1 MSSPD
6 GLQVSDFPATGN
18 VANTDIFYSQNVN
31 TGFEQKTTATQL
43 QSYVL
48 APIANSTITGLNSI
62 DGTET
67 IPVGKTGLFQ
77 TTLAKVGK
85 YALNP
90 IAAATNSVALAL
102 TGAEVFPLS
111 QSGSLVQA
119 TLSTIVQYVL
129 GSLSPQRLSCA
140 VLIAGQATYVTSG
153 YTVGLINVYVGGV
166 RLNPSQYQALDGIN
180 VVITDANILAY
191 LVPGMTVDIDAS
203 LSVVASDL
211 ATVGMIEALY
221 PTNQPAVSALT
232 GAEVMTVSQ
241 GSVLFQSP
249 LTKIASWLIN
259 TYQGFTSTA
268 TGATARTLQSK
279 LQDSVNLADF
289 AGYDATGAT
298 DSTAAV
304 LAAAASL
311 GTQGGTIRFK
321 GILNISTN
329 LTLPEAVA
337 LVGYCET
344 VGGRKD
350 DAYNSTNYP
359 SIIVID
365 PSVSIIQSN
374 RSMVAH
380 CLVISKPV
388 SQFGAYPLPW
398 ASIPVATAAIA
409 TFAGTAFKP
418 TSNTADNRLEEVLI
432 IGFQYAYYG
441 VGTLSN
447 ARPVFKRVLGDCT
460 NGIFVSAVY
469 DVGLAENCEFW
480 PFTTTNVTALV
491 SDALLMRSGTAY
503 YTENGATWFEWHNC
517 TQYGYA
523 IGHDVNGVRNVRQ
536 NQCGSDAPGTST
548 AIGFQY
554 RGAVNNCI
562 NIGATIAGQGNAGI
576 VVNTTADGNSTS
588 INVIGANFHGSTS
601 ANGYV
606 SVLAGNLS
614 MASCHFDGNALYG
627 HVNLQNAASLLTMA
641 DCTHAGAGSSV
652 PIYGNATA
660 VALAQISNP
669 RNIGSFSNTVWGQ
682 LANFAVKIAV
692 AGSAILGIDG
702 LAGNYR
708 TLRYR
713 SSGGDRWWVGAD
725 NSAEAGSNAGSAYVI
740 QRYDDTGAYIDTPLT
755 VNRANGTVSIGSGGL
770 AVANTVAVTV
780 ATGSGVL
787 GIDRPSAS
795 YGVVRYRTT
804 GVDRWWAGTNVT
816 AEAGSN
822 AGSDYAILRYS
833 DTGVY
838 LGTPLTI
845 VRSSGVILM
854 GSATALASA
863 EQLQVTGAARITT
876 YVAAQGGFRVTEGS
890 NTKQGVATL
899 AAGTVTV
906 SNTSIT
912 ANSRVFLT
920 AQDNNSTGSLRVSA
934 RTAGTSFTITSSNSA
949 DSGVVAYEIFE
960 PA

>member
-6 GLQVSDFPATGN
+6 GLQVSDFPATGS

-48 APIANSTITGLNSI
+48 APIANSTITGLNTL

-67 IPVGKTGLFQ
+67 IPVGKTALFQ
-77 TTLAKVGK
+77 TTVAKLANF
-85 YALNP
+85 ALNP
-90 IAAATNSVALAL
+90 IAAATNAAALAL
-102 TGAEVFPLS
+102 TGTEVLPLS
-111 QSGSLVQA
+111 QAGGLVQA
-119 TLSTIVQYVL
+119 TLQTIVQYVL

-140 VLIAGQATYVTSG
+140 VLIAGQSTYTTSG

-166 RLNPSQYQALDGIN
+166 RLNPSQYQALDGTSVI
-180 VVITDANILAY
+180 ITDTNVTAI

-211 ATVGMIEALY
+211 ATLSMIEALY
-221 PTNQPAVSALT
+221 PANQPAVSTLV
-232 GAEVMTVSQ
+232 GSELMTVSQ
-241 GSVLFQSP
+241 GGVLFQSP
-249 LTKIASWLIN
+249 LTKLASWLIN

-268 TGATARTLQSK
+268 SGAASRTLQSK

-289 AGYDATGAT
+289 AGYDATGVT
-298 DSTAAV
+298 DSSAAV

-311 GTQGGTIRFK
+311 GAQGGTIRFK
-321 GILNISTN
+321 GVLNISTT

-344 VGGRKD
+344 IGGRKD

-365 PSVSIIQSN
+365 PSASIIQSS

-388 SQFGAYPLPW
+388 SQLGAYPLPW
-398 ASIPVATAAIA
+398 ADIPTATAAIA
-409 TFAGTAFKP
+409 AFAGTAFKP

-441 VGTLSN
+441 PGTLSN

-523 IGHDVNGVRNVRQ
+523 IGHDVNGVRNVRH

-554 RGAVNNCI
+554 RGAINNCI
-562 NIGATIAGQGNAGI
+562 NIGATIAGQGNAGV
-576 VVNTTADGNSTS
+576 VVNTTADGNSMS
-588 INVIGANFHGSTS
+588 INLIGANFHGSTS

-606 SVLAGNLS
+606 SVLAGNVS
-614 MASCHFDGNALYG
+614 MASCHFDGNSPYG

-641 DCTHAGAGSSV
+641 DCTHAGAGASV
-652 PIYGNATA
+652 PIFGNATA
-660 VALAQISNP
+660 LALAQISNP

-702 LAGNYR
+702 LAANYR

-713 SSGGDRWWVGAD
+713 SSGVDRWWVGAD
-725 NSAEAGSNAGSAYVI
+725 NTAEAGSNAGSNYVI
-740 QRYDDTGAYIDTPLT
+740 QRYSDAGAYIDTPLT
-755 VNRANGTVSIGSGGL
+755 INRANGAMVASGATFSNTVS
-770 AVANTVAVTV
+770 VTV
-780 ATGSGVL
+780 ASGSGVL
-787 GIDRPSAS
+787 GIDRPAAS
-795 YGVVRYRTT
+795 YGVMRYRTA
-804 GVDRWWAGTNVT
+804 GVDRWWAGANVSV
-816 AEAGSN
+816 EAGSN
-822 AGSDYAILRYS
+822 VGSDYAILRYS
-833 DTGVY
+833 DTGTY

-845 VRSSGVILM
+845 VRSSGVVLL

-876 YVAAQGGFRVTEGS
+876 FVAAQGGFRVTEGGS
-890 NTKQGVATL
+890 AKQGIATL
-899 AAGTVTV
+899 ASGAVTV
-906 SNTSIT
+906 FNTSIT

-920 AQDNNSTGSLRVSA
+920 AQDNNTTGALRVSA
-934 RTAGTSFTITSSNSA
+934 RTAGTSFVITSSNSA